1 MRTPE
6 QIRANAAQIRESIRI
21 IDAQL
26 ALLAEEYQPN
36 AVELT
41 GDLNPTFTTI
51 SENLKEARHSLNAL
65 WHMEI
70 DIADD
75 LTYGDD

>member
-21 IDAQL
+21 IDTQL
-26 ALLAEEYQPN
+26 NLIAGEYQHN
-36 AVELT
+36 AIEMT
-41 GDLNPTFTTI
+41 GELNPTFSTI
-51 SENLKEARHSLNAL
+51 TENLKEARCSLNAL

-70 DIADD
+70 DLADD
-75 LTYGDD
+75 IEYGDD